1 MERQLHLQG
10 HNPAT
15 LPEIRKQ
22 LHNTGLALP
31 HQVFRTTTRT
41 NTEPFHFEAPPEE
54 DDTKNGKEGRICGR
68 LSSFQ

>member
-10 HNPAT
+10 HKSRDPSR
-15 LPEIRKQ
+15 IRKQ

-41 NTEPFHFEAPPEE
+41 ITDPFHFEAPPEE
-54 DDTKNGKEGRICGR
+54 DDKQNGKEGRICGR